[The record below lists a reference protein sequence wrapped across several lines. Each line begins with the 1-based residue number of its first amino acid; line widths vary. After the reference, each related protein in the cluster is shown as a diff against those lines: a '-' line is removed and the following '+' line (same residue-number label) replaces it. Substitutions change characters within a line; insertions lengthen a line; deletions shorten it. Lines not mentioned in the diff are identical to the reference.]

1 LKKIRDKRLKNTKTS
16 QTLRHKQ
23 KSTECMTQKKG
34 RKRNDK
40 DIKRLD
46 NATKNEGT
54 NKENTG

>member
-1 LKKIRDKRLKNTKTS
+1 MLKNTKTS
-16 QTLRHKQ
+16 ETLSHKQ
-23 KSTECMTQKKG
+23 KSIEGMTHTQK
-34 RKRNDK
+34 RERNDK